1 MPAYLLLAIAIA
13 AEVVATS
20 ALKASASFSK
30 PGPSLLVVIG
40 YGLAFYLLSI
50 VVKSVPVGAAYAI
63 WSGAGVVLV
72 ALVGV
77 VIYRQIPDAAA
88 VIGMGLIIA
97 GVVIL
102 NLFSNMDVH

>member
-1 MPAYLLLAIAIA
+1 MAAYLLLAIAIA
-13 AEVVATS
+13 AEVAATS
-20 ALKASASFSK
+20 ALKAADGFSR
-30 PGPSLLVVIG
+30 PGPSVVVVVG
-40 YGLAFYLLSI
+40 YAIAFYLLSI
-50 VVKSVPVGAAYAI
+50 VVKSMPVGVAYAV

-77 VIYRQIPDAAA
+77 FFYRQVPDLAAA
-88 VIGMGLIIA
+88 AGMALIVA

>member
-13 AEVVATS
+13 AEVAATS
-20 ALKASASFSK
+20 ALKAADGFSR
-30 PGPSLLVVIG
+30 PGPSVVVVVG
-40 YGLAFYLLSI
+40 YAIAFYLLSI
-50 VVKSVPVGAAYAI
+50 VVKSMPVGVAYAV

-77 VIYRQIPDAAA
+77 FFYRQVPDLAAA
-88 VIGMGLIIA
+88 AGMALIVA